1 MVGVTWLLAVYSL
14 ALAPWHGTWGLAVM
28 VGIPMALVPT
38 LCAFLMPGSLAT
50 RTVVGVVFMAFAALT
65 IHQGHGMIELHFIFF
80 SLLAFLLYYRDWI
93 PVVVATAVAAVH
105 HLVFNYLQMW
115 GYPAYV
121 FHHGHGL
128 HIVLIHAAF
137 VVFESAF
144 LVAMAVL
151 FRREALESEEIRR
164 LGPRLAVVDGVVDL
178 TRRDEAARSDFARE
192 FDVYAGHL
200 ADVIGRV
207 RTLSGHAAD
216 ASQKVSDALDG
227 LSAGAHEAA
236 GNLGETSTALETMTA
251 SVRRNAESAQ
261 EANRLASGSR
271 EYAEKGGGVVT
282 SAVNAM
288 QEITRGSHRIADI
301 STVIDA
307 IAFQTNLLALNAAVE
322 AARAGEQGRG
332 FAVVA
337 SEVRNLAQR
346 SAAAAREIKDL
357 INDSVAKVEDGA
369 ALVNE
374 SGETLKKIVE
384 SARRVEGF
392 VAEIAHACQSQA
404 SEIDRV
410 NHAVGRVDAI
420 TQTSTRQTEQLT
432 ASAGSLAGSAAELR
446 DLLRRFRLD
455 AAVPTPSRRTT
466 GPAARA
472 AVMPTEVL
480 VSR

>member
-1 MVGVTWLLAVYSL
+1 MVAVTWLLALYSL
-14 ALAPWHGTWGLAVM
+14 ALAPWHGTWGLALLA
-28 VGIPMALVPT
+28 GIPLALAPT
-38 LCAFLMPGSLAT
+38 LCAFLMPGSRAT
-50 RTVVGVVFMAFAALT
+50 RMVVSVVFMAFAALT
-65 IHQGHGMIELHFIFF
+65 VHQGHGMIELHFIFF
-80 SLLAFLLYYRDWI
+80 SLLAFLLYYRDWTI
-93 PVVVATAVAAVH
+93 VVVGTVVAALH
-105 HLVFNYLQMW
+105 HLVFNYLQAW
-115 GYPAYV
+115 GYGFHV
-121 FHHGHGL
+121 FHHGHGV

-137 VVFESAF
+137 VVFEAVF
-144 LVAMAVL
+144 LVAMAIL
-151 FRREALESEEIRR
+151 FRREALQSEEIRR
-164 LGPRLAVVDGVVDL
+164 LGSRLAVVDGVVDL
-178 TRRDEAARSDFARE
+178 TRRGEAAESEFARE

-271 EYAEKGGGVVT
+271 DYAEKGGSVVT
-282 SAVNAM
+282 SAVDAM
-288 QEITRGSHRIADI
+288 QEITRGSRRIAEI

-369 ALVNE
+369 ARVNE
-374 SGETLKKIVE
+374 
-384 SARRVEGF
+384 
-392 VAEIAHACQSQA
+392 
-404 SEIDRV
+404 
-410 NHAVGRVDAI
+410 
-420 TQTSTRQTEQLT
+420 
-432 ASAGSLAGSAAELR
+432 
-446 DLLRRFRLD
+446 
-455 AAVPTPSRRTT
+455 
-466 GPAARA
+466 
-472 AVMPTEVL
+472 
-480 VSR
+480 